1 MSTPLDPP
9 PRSGLRVGD
18 AERNAAADALQQH
31 LTAGRLTLDEYA
43 ERSAVVANS
52 RTQGEIDAMFTDLPP
67 IAGAMA
73 LSHPTPAAQPPAPWA
88 AAATPAVPDRANRA
102 VQIGVVA
109 AMPFIALILFLVT
122 HQWWFFLLVPLVGAL
137 MGPMIGNRD
146 DDGDGRR
153 RDRRRR

>member
-1 MSTPLDPP
+1 M
-9 PRSGLRVGD
+9 RVGD

-73 LSHPTPAAQPPAPWA
+73 FSHPTAPAPQPAQPPAPWA
-88 AAATPAVPDRANRA
+88 AAPAVPERANRA

-137 MGPMIGNRD
+137 MGPIIGNRD